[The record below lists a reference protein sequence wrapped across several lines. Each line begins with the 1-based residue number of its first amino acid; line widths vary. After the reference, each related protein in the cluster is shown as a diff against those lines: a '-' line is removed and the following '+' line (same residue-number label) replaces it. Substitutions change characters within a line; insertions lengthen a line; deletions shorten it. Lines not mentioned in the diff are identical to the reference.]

1 MVEVDQLKQAAEA
14 ISPTSAGALSV
25 PRLRLVRASA
35 TNIVDR
41 FLAEGCS
48 YALPVDAET
57 RRVSAVEI
65 RTRRRRRGRD
75 RTRPGADHAML
86 EALEV
91 PFRETELALAKALA
105 LLQKKHS
112 HAGRVMTA
120 SKAKA
125 GGEDGKTRVV
135 VLGGGAGGAVLAFG
149 LDNDPESRFHVT
161 LVDPKNFFED
171 VTHQPMTMVNP
182 EVRDDPGKLSKP
194 PRRSP
199 RRCPTASTSPGSSC
213 PSPPIT
219 WRLGR
224 SEPSCL
230 STTVSSPRDRVT
242 HPTSRW

>member
-1 MVEVDQLKQAAEA
+1 MTFVVEVDQLKQAAEA

-57 RRVSAVEI
+57 SRASTVEI
-65 RTRRRRRGRD
+65 RRAAAAADATEPA
-75 RTRPGADHAML
+75 PGLDHAML

-91 PFRETELALAKALA
+91 PFRETEAALAKALA

-112 HAGRVMTA
+112 HAGRVMTT

-135 VLGGGAGGAVLAFG
+135 VLGGGGDKGCAV
-149 LDNDPESRFHVT
+149 NR
-161 LVDPKNFFED
+161 N
-171 VTHQPMTMVNP
+171 
-182 EVRDDPGKLSKP
+182 RDLSTK
-194 PRRSP
+194 
-199 RRCPTASTSPGSSC
+199 ST
-213 PSPPIT
+213 PPISVPV
-219 WRLGR
+219 R
-224 SEPSCL
+224 SEGEQL
-230 STTVSSPRDRVT
+230 WRRRVEVVLINTLTTAAR
-242 HPTSRW
+242 